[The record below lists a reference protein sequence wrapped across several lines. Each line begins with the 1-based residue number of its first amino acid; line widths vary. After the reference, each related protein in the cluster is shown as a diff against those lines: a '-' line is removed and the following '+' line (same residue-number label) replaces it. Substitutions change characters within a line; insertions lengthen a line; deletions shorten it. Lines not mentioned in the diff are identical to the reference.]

1 MNAITVGMP
10 RGVPTRKLQQAMA
23 LMVALMMLLST
34 GAFAATPAIDLGKK
48 VSIILSK
55 LNPAD
60 TRPEQTVERL
70 GGEVGQPLGIID
82 GFEAKVP
89 ESAVPTLAASPGVRG
104 LTYNSKVRVE
114 GAYGENSGVASA
126 MYTDVSRASKAWGQG
141 VTGKGIT
148 VAVIDTGVDI
158 RNDLSHRVIGAA
170 DFSGENQPFLDSYG
184 HGTFVAGLIAGSGA
198 GSSGMVKGVAPDSYI
213 FSVKIAGRDGSTDI
227 FRLLAALEF
236 VALHKDAFG
245 IRVLNLSLG
254 SDSTQSYR
262 VDPLNFA
269 VQRVWNSGIVVVA
282 AAGNSGKIVKPA
294 DDPLVITVG
303 AADDKTTLGRTDD
316 AVASFSGVG
325 PTLSDGLAKPDVVA
339 SGKSVV
345 SSRSI
350 GSTIEASFPN
360 AHIGD
365 RYFKGSGT
373 SFSAAVVS
381 GAAALVIQKSWSLN
395 PNQVK
400 HRLMSTA
407 KPLAL
412 ATTMQQGTGSI
423 DAFNAVNSTD
433 TTAANQGVVLSR
445 GGGSIQASVGSSC
458 YRNADGTCMT
468 DAELIAASGF
478 NQDAFYGSSWA
489 GSSWAGS
496 SWLGSSWAGSQWLG
510 SSWAGSSW
518 QGSSWAGSSWQGSS
532 WAGSSWAGSSWA
544 GSSWQGSSWAGSSW
558 AGLDWAGSSWL
569 GSSWAGSSWAGSS
582 WAGSSWAGSSWAGSS
597 WAGSVWQS
605 ELSWLAAG
613 SHWS

>member
-10 RGVPTRKLQQAMA
+10 KGVTTRKLQQAMA
-23 LMVALMMLLST
+23 FMVALMMLLST
-34 GAFAATPAIDLGKK
+34 GAFTAAPAMDLGKK

-60 TRPEQTVERL
+60 TRPEKTVERL
-70 GGEVGQPLGIID
+70 GGEVGQPIGIVD

-89 ESAVPTLAASPGVRG
+89 EGAVPTLAASPGVRG
-104 LTYNSKVRVE
+104 LTYNSRVRVE
-114 GAYGENSGVASA
+114 GAYGEDSGVASA
-126 MYTDVSRASKAWGQG
+126 VYAETSRATRAWRDGY
-141 VTGKGIT
+141 TGKGIT

-158 RNDLSHRVIGAA
+158 RNDLSYRVIGAA
-170 DFSGENQPFLDSYG
+170 DFSGENQPFIDSYG

-198 GSSGMVKGVAPDSYI
+198 GSNGAVKGVAPEANI
-213 FSVKIAGRDGSTDI
+213 FSVKIAGRDGTTDI

-236 VALHKDAFG
+236 VTLHKDAFG

-254 SDSTQSYR
+254 SDSTQSYL

-282 AAGNSGKIVKPA
+282 AAGNNGKIVKPA

-303 AADDKTTLGRTDD
+303 AVDDKTTHARYDD
-316 AVASFSGVG
+316 TMASFSGAG
-325 PTLSDGLAKPDVVA
+325 PTLSNRLAKPDVVA

-350 GSTIEASFPN
+350 GSTLEANFPN
-360 AHIGD
+360 AVIGD

-373 SFSAAVVS
+373 SFSAAIVS
-381 GAAALVIQKSWSLN
+381 GAAALVIQKQWSLN

-407 KPLAL
+407 RPLGRVSA
-412 ATTMQQGTGSI
+412 MQQGEGPI
-423 DAFNAVNSTD
+423 DAYNAMVSEE
-433 TTAANQGVVLSR
+433 TTAANQGVR
-445 GGGSIQASVGSSC
+445 PAGGWGSIQASVGSSC
-458 YRNADGTCMT
+458 YRNAEGNCMT
-468 DAELIAASGF
+468 DAELIAAVGF
-478 NQDAFYGSSWA
+478 DQNAFY
-489 GSSWAGS
+489 
-496 SWLGSSWAGSQWLG
+496 G

-518 QGSSWAGSSWQGSS
+518 QGSSWLGSSWQGSQWLGSSWQGSS
-532 WAGSSWAGSSWA
+532 WQGSSWQGSAWQGSAWQGSSWQGSAWA
-544 GSSWQGSSWAGSSW
+544 GSSWQGSSWQGSTW
-558 AGLDWAGSSWL
+558 AGIDWAGSSWL
-569 GSSWAGSSWAGSS
+569 GSSWQGSSWQGSS
-582 WAGSSWAGSSWAGSS
+582 WQGSSWQGSSWLGST
-597 WAGSVWQS
+597 WAGSIWQS
-605 ELSWLAAG
+605 DLQWLG